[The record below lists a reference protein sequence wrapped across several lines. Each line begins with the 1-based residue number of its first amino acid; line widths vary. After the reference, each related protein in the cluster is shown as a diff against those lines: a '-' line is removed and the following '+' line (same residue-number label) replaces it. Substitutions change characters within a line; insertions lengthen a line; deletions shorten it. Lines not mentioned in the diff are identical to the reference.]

1 MLRKILVPTD
11 FSEHAEYA
19 LKVAAQLANR
29 YDAEIFLLHMLE
41 LPLQLIDPSRG
52 GGGGNLPESLFFMK
66 LAHQQFE
73 EVMAKPYLEGLTVH
87 ETVEFHEA
95 FEGIMDIAEDK
106 GCDLIVMGS
115 HGTSGMKEMFIGSN
129 TEKVVRNS
137 HIPVLVIKKEHE
149 DFHPKEF
156 VFATDFTEKMK
167 KPFMNAARFAEKL
180 GTRIHLVYVN
190 TASKFKTSMYLEEL
204 MDDFTKN
211 LDIRDFTLNVHND
224 VTIERGIMNFAK
236 MKNADIIGI
245 ATHGR
250 KGLSHLLNGSVSE
263 DLANHADRPVLTF
276 KI

>member
-19 LKVAAQLANR
+19 LKVAAQLAKR

-115 HGTSGMKEMFIGSN
+115 HGASGMKEMFIGSN

>member
-115 HGTSGMKEMFIGSN
+115 HGASGMKEMFIGSN

-180 GTRIHLVYVN
+180 GARIHLVYVN